1 MVSSFYYDLFLTH
14 LLARLSLTTI
24 LIYIYIYTYIYNLQD
39 PSYKQVR
46 VANFQRETVNACV
59 ELMEATSIES
69 WAKIQPRHVT
79 RRVGLGVSK
88 HYVEIWDHLQVEK
101 GDLLQLKGPESLLKI
116 WKSSYDISSLASKI
130 TAKALR

>member
-1 MVSSFYYDLFLTH
+1 
-14 LLARLSLTTI
+14 
-24 LIYIYIYTYIYNLQD
+24 
-39 PSYKQVR
+39 
-46 VANFQRETVNACV
+46 
-59 ELMEATSIES
+59 MEATSIES

-116 WKSSYDISSLASKI
+116 WKSSYDISSPASKI